1 MNLTPRYTEEDLER
15 AKQQGRDEVME
26 WALEG
31 WQRGH
36 DFAIKQGND
45 IVSHATHRGF
55 WWGFAAGAA
64 LATAVVAVWAAGGA
78 A

>member
-15 AKQQGRDEVME
+15 AREQGRAEFCEEVDKA
-26 WALEG
+26 WR
-31 WQRGH
+31 RGR
-36 DFAIKQGND
+36 DFAAARASD
-45 IVSHATHRGF
+45 ATHRGF

-64 LATAVVAVWAAGGA
+64 LATAVVALWVIGGA

>member
-15 AKQQGRDEVME
+15 AKQQGRDEVE
-26 WALEG
+26 QWARG
-31 WQRGH
+31 QWQHGY

-45 IVSHATHRGF
+45 IVSDATHRGF

-64 LATAVVAVWAAGGA
+64 LSTIVVAVWVVGGA
-78 A
+78 S